1 MHVPIFTDILV
12 IFGLSILVLFVGHR
26 LRIPPIVGF
35 LLTGMIAGPH
45 GFGAVTDITTVET
58 LAEIGVILLLFTIGL
73 EFSLKHLM
81 EIRKSVLLGGSVQ
94 VVLTIAFVGGLSLFT
109 SEPKT
114 ALFIGFLI
122 ALSST
127 AIVLKIIQ
135 ERAETSGPHGRT
147 ILGILIF
154 QDIIVVPMMIVTP
167 LLAGTD
173 AQDGSRSP
181 YLLIGLAALM
191 VVFVIISARYVVPY
205 ILYQVAKTRDREF
218 FLLSIVMI
226 CFAVAWLT
234 AEVGLSLALGAFL
247 AGLIISESEYSHQAL
262 GNILPFKDVFTSF
275 FFVSIGMLL
284 DAGFLLQE
292 PVFILL
298 ITLAVIVI
306 KLVAASIAAVTLRM
320 SLPVAIRTGLGL
332 AQVGEFSFVLS
343 KTGLAY
349 GLLDPFTYQVFL
361 SVSVLSMVAT
371 PFLIAFAPKISD
383 YISSILSDKD
393 LKTGIAEGF
402 GREELHDHLVIIGFG
417 ITGRNL
423 ARVAKVI
430 GIRYVIIE
438 LNADTV
444 REELRNNENI
454 MYGDATHD
462 LVLQYVSIEHA
473 RVAVVAISDA
483 VATRRIIE
491 RITHVA
497 PNVHII
503 ARTRFTKEVQTL
515 YGLGAHEVIP
525 EEFETAVEIFTRV
538 MNKYLIPRKD
548 VETFISEI
556 RADGYNMLRSP
567 KLPSADLSK
576 LKMEL
581 PNVEISTVRISP
593 GSFVVGKTLGEISLR
608 QTFGI
613 NLLAIRRDD
622 QIITN
627 PTADVRVE
635 ENDIWMVLGETEIIA
650 SLIAVFENV
659 DGISR
664 P

>member
-402 GREELHDHLVIIGFG
+402 SREELHDHLVIIGFG